1 MGGEASRLVP
11 LRSTPMRS
19 SGDEAPT
26 RGGVTDV
33 LSLGVRGEDA
43 LRIGGTIPLN
53 DKDPELPPGRADASY
68 SSSSFDSQ
76 VSSDKSDDE
85 GMFIEVEQTRKAKK
99 VKKKAKVNS
108 RPDPSGSFLSNVKSL
123 KRLRKK
129 CGISEEIVLVAS
141 TLADRADAPPSG
153 YMTLF
158 ENYFDQC
165 MLWFL

>member
-33 LSLGVRGEDA
+33 LSVGVRGEDA
-43 LRIGGTIPLN
+43 LGIGGTIPLN

-99 VKKKAKVNS
+99 AKVKA

-129 CGISEEIVLVAS
+129 CGISEEIVLVAP